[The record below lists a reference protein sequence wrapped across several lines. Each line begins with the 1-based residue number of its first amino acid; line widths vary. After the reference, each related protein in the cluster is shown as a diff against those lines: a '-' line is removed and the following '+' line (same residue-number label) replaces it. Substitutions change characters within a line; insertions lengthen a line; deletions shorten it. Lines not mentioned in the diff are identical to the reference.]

1 MSLATIIMTE
11 LLLAYA
17 SSTNDNFKG
26 GGRDPVLQWYHRSPA
41 CTDMGHCHNI
51 ARFALHHQAGRT
63 D

>member
-26 GGRDPVLQWYHRSPA
+26 GGARPCFAVVPQ
-41 CTDMGHCHNI
+41 I
-51 ARFALHHQAGRT
+51 AGVH
-63 D
+63 

>member
-26 GGRDPVLQWYHRSPA
+26 GGGARPCFAVVPQ
-41 CTDMGHCHNI
+41 I
-51 ARFALHHQAGRT
+51 AGVH
-63 D
+63 